1 MKTKV
6 FLRKCLGS
14 RYVNYRIIALI
25 DLLLSVIASLS
36 AVFIASY
43 ALLTLT
49 GIYFHEAVA
58 EYTGIDHPTLSFIV
72 LSGGFSL
79 LILLLFPVYKGI
91 IRIRTFSYGFNYL
104 WLSLCKALF
113 LGLTLGVLSREWLF
127 GVVYFALDTLF
138 TLFFLTGFRTVVQF
152 IWSFV
157 NGAPSTMSRTPA
169 LIFGVD
175 DRSAQ
180 LADKLSNSY
189 QGKGLYVVGFVETNR
204 KDDRRRQT
212 TLLHARH
219 RRLLCTTGQAPYL
232 RPPLLWL
239 RCAARECPLCINL
252 HRPQDSSP
260 R

>member
-104 WLSLCKALF
+104 WLSLCKALI

-138 TLFFLTGFRTVVQF
+138 T
-152 IWSFV
+152 
-157 NGAPSTMSRTPA
+157 P
-169 LIFGVD
+169 
-175 DRSAQ
+175 
-180 LADKLSNSY
+180 
-189 QGKGLYVVGFVETNR
+189 
-204 KDDRRRQT
+204 
-212 TLLHARH
+212 H
-219 RRLLCTTGQAPYL
+219 
-232 RPPLLWL
+232 
-239 RCAARECPLCINL
+239 
-252 HRPQDSSP
+252 
-260 R
+260 